1 MNGGT
6 NSMQRKGLT
15 SWQRLW
21 IDYGVAFC
29 ALLLIVAVFVITW
42 IIFTNARDSAN
53 PTAAAPAVP
62 IPVSREAQIE
72 LSGKADPELAQ
83 ALRAQSVT
91 SEGEES
97 TPSTPPASEAPR
109 LDSKQWSY

>member
-1 MNGGT
+1 
-6 NSMQRKGLT
+6 MQRKGLT

-21 IDYGVAFC
+21 IDYGLAFC
-29 ALLLIVAVFVITW
+29 ALLLIVAVFVITLV
-42 IIFTNARDSAN
+42 IFTNARDTN
-53 PTAAAPAVP
+53 PKAAAPAVP

-72 LSGKADPELAQ
+72 LSGKADPELAR

-91 SEGEES
+91 GEGDGS

-109 LDSKQWSY
+109 LDAKQWSY